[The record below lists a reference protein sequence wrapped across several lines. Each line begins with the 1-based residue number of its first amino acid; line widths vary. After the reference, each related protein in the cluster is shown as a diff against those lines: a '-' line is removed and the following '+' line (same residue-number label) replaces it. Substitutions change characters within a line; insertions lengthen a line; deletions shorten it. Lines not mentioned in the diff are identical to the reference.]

1 MKAVRFHRA
10 AGPEQLVYEDAP
22 RPELGA
28 GDALIRVHA
37 TGITPAELT
46 WAETYRNCDGSERLP
61 AIPGHEVCGVVE
73 GLAAG
78 VSDVSIGDEVYA
90 LISFCR
96 DGAAAEYVAAHA
108 ADLAP
113 KPKTL
118 SAVQAAAVPLSALT
132 VWQAFFEH
140 AGLAPGQRV
149 LIHGAAGGV
158 GAFAVQIAR
167 RHGAYTVGTA
177 SAENR
182 DFLLGL
188 GANEV
193 IDYQHVQFEQS
204 VRDMDVVLDTIGGGT
219 RERSWQV
226 LKPGGILVSLPEPI
240 PEREAAAHG
249 ERGRRGVFFIVRP
262 DREQLG
268 RIATVIDSGAVR
280 PVIAE
285 TIPLAK
291 ARYAFERGVAG
302 HTRGKLVLAVETP
315 ESGPGVGSDRA
326 TYHAGYP
333 RIHAARNRSHQCGC
347 GDGRCRHWI

>member
-10 AGPEQLVYEDAP
+10 GGPEQLVYEDAP

-90 LISFCR
+90 LISLCR

>member
-1 MKAVRFHRA
+1 MKAVRLHREG
-10 AGPEQLVYEDAP
+10 GPEQLVYEDAP
-22 RPELGA
+22 EPELGA

-61 AIPGHEVCGVVE
+61 AIPGHEVSGVVE
-73 GLAAG
+73 SVAHGI
-78 VSDVSIGDEVYA
+78 SDMLIGDEVYA
-90 LISFCR
+90 LTSFCR
-96 DGAAAEYVAAHA
+96 DGAAAEYVAVHA

-118 SAVQAAAVPLSALT
+118 DHVQAAAVPLSALT
-132 VWQAFFEH
+132 VWQAFFDH
-140 AGLAPGQRV
+140 AQLAPGQRV

-158 GAFAVQIAR
+158 GSFAVQIAHW
-167 RHGAYTVGTA
+167 HGAYAVGTA

-193 IDYQHVQFEQS
+193 IDYQQVQFEQA
-204 VRDMDVVLDTIGGGT
+204 VRDIDVVLDTIGGDT

-240 PEREAAAHG
+240 PGGEAAAHG
-249 ERGRRGVFFIVRP
+249 NRSRRGVFFVVRP

-268 RIATVIDSGAVR
+268 RIATLIDSGAVR

-291 ARYAFERGVAG
+291 TRQAFERGVAG
-302 HTRGKLVLAVETP
+302 HTRGKLVLEVEKP
-315 ESGPGVGSDRA
+315 
-326 TYHAGYP
+326 
-333 RIHAARNRSHQCGC
+333 
-347 GDGRCRHWI
+347 

>member
-10 AGPEQLVYEDAP
+10 GGPEQLVYEDAP

-240 PEREAAAHG
+240 SEREAAAHG